1 MISFELHRNCSHMT
15 KLRGNPPT
23 SIPAIWMI
31 AAMLSVLALLP
42 SYTLPPPG
50 CVRAS
55 ASRAAVQMFEPDP
68 NDFAVRPAI
77 TRSRQITER
86 EGGRV
91 VVSDGS
97 SSLYGSR
104 DLLQMLYDH
113 GDHRA
118 IVAHSAS
125 ASATKKLL
133 TTRSARYSGLSG
145 VLQYSEGEL
154 CAEGAVGGTDAV
166 GAADAWLAIN
176 ADEAALPAQLSAAK
190 AAGVRRVFLLI
201 TDDGTPP
208 RPSEFTALEEQLKQ
222 AGMVYTVMRTGA
234 LVDDGASGGGLAVG
248 VAEQPICGGV
258 SKEDVF
264 RFVTEAL
271 TLPEASG
278 KVFSLCPSEGAA
290 LSSLREMRMRGC
302 SRRDEVR
309 AVMRGFAEEGA
320 ALGAAPPAAALAS
333 APAAVVYAEDTFQV
347 AAPAELVA
355 AEAEA
360 AAAAA
365 AEAARERE
373 SELRMLIQRAR
384 QRGAVVTAELKL
396 KEETALKRRAE
407 QAKYYSAPPNGG
419 AEDAPPAAPDASSP
433 PPEA

>member
-1 MISFELHRNCSHMT
+1 MIFVLNLLRNCSPTT

-77 TRSRQITER
+77 TRSRQLTER
-86 EGGRV
+86 QGGRV
-91 VVSDGS
+91 VVSDGT

-145 VLQYSEGEL
+145 VLQYSEGEM
-154 CAEGAVGGTDAV
+154 CADGAGDWTDAV
-166 GAADAWLAIN
+166 SSADAWLAIN

-190 AAGVRRVFLLI
+190 AAGVTRVFLLI
-201 TDDGTPP
+201 TDDGTTSP
-208 RPSEFTALEEQLKQ
+208 ALEEQLKQ

>member
-1 MISFELHRNCSHMT
+1 
-15 KLRGNPPT
+15 
-23 SIPAIWMI
+23 
-31 AAMLSVLALLP
+31 MLSVLALLP
-42 SYTLPPPG
+42 SYTLSPPG

-55 ASRAAVQMFEPDP
+55 APRAAVRMFEPDP

-77 TRSRQITER
+77 TRSRQLTER
-86 EGGRV
+86 QGGRV
-91 VVSDGS
+91 VVSDGT

-145 VLQYSEGEL
+145 VLQYSEGEM
-154 CAEGAVGGTDAV
+154 CADGAVDGTDAV
-166 GAADAWLAIN
+166 SSADAWLAIN

-190 AAGVRRVFLLI
+190 AAGVTRVFLLI
-201 TDDGTPP
+201 TDDGTTSP
-208 RPSEFTALEEQLKQ
+208 AMEEQLKQ

-248 VAEQPICGGV
+248 AVEQPVCGEV

-271 TLPEASG
+271 TMPEASG
-278 KVFSLCPSEGAA
+278 KVFSLSPSEGA
-290 LSSLREMRMRGC
+290 LRSLREMRMDGC
-302 SRRDEVR
+302 SRRDEVK
-309 AVMRGFAEEGA
+309 AVLRGFAEDG
-320 ALGAAPPAAALAS
+320 APPAM
-333 APAAVVYAEDTFQV
+333 PAAVVYAEDSFQV
-347 AAPAELVA
+347 AAAVTP

-360 AAAAA
+360 AAEVAAEAA
-365 AEAARERE
+365 AEVARERE

-384 QRGAVVTAELKL
+384 ERGAVVTAELKL

-407 QAKYYSAPPNGG
+407 QAKYYSTLPTG
-419 AEDAPPAAPDASSP
+419 AADDATRDDATRDDESPAAPDAPPP